1 LRGRMKIALR
11 NAAFPNSRL
20 SLAGLWLILWVCTMV
35 ARPLLPIDETRCLSV
50 AWEMWQNGNLLVPH
64 LNGMPYSHKPPL
76 LYWLILAGWQAF
88 GVNEWW
94 PRLLPPLFAL
104 GSVFLTLLFA
114 RRLWPERRE
123 LPDSASHILLG
134 SVLWT
139 LWTTVVM
146 YDMLIVFF
154 CLLSLLFLHH
164 LADGKNFAW
173 IPAGLSLGL
182 GILSKGPVVLL
193 PFVLVALLA
202 PWWRRKEISGGWFQY
217 SAGVILAVV
226 VAVALSLSWALP
238 AAQRGG
244 ADYGGAILWGQTT
257 KRMIES
263 FAHQQPWWWYLPL
276 IPALLFPWTVSPL
289 FWRNIRRLDWRD
301 SGVRFCL
308 SWLLPSLIAYSIIS
322 GKQVYYLLPLF
333 PAFAL
338 LLARTATIG
347 ALRSTD
353 AWPGAFGLVLIGL
366 LMAIIPLLNPGGALP
381 LWVQQISPI
390 YGILSLFAG
399 LLVVFPPKQTITAF
413 IRSSALSVVLIVG
426 ILHFGV
432 FSQARAFYNL
442 RPFASLLK
450 NMETSGRRIAHEGT
464 YYGQFHFPGRLDKPL
479 EVIDKR
485 HAANWLE
492 DHPEGRVVVY
502 FSTWPRPVA
511 PKLTVEYVRP
521 YMGKYAAVVK
531 LSKGE
536 KSPAG

>member
-1 LRGRMKIALR
+1 MKIPLR
-11 NAAFPNSRL
+11 DAQFPNSWL
-20 SLAGLWLILWVCTMV
+20 SLTGLWLILWVCTML
-35 ARPLLPIDETRCLSV
+35 ARPPLPIDETRCLSV

-76 LYWLILAGWQAF
+76 LYWLILAGWKVF

-104 GSVFLTLLFA
+104 GSVFMTLLFA

-123 LPDSASHILLG
+123 LPDYASHLLLG
-134 SVLWT
+134 STLWA

-154 CLLSLLFLHH
+154 FLLSLLFLHC
-164 LADGKNFAW
+164 LADGKIFAW

-182 GILSKGPVVLL
+182 GLLSKGPVVLL
-193 PFVLVALLA
+193 PFVLVALSA
-202 PWWRRKEISGGWFQY
+202 PWWRRKEISGGWFGY
-217 SAGVILAVV
+217 SVGIILTLV
-226 VAVALSLSWALP
+226 VAAALALSWALP
-238 AAQRGG
+238 AAQIGG
-244 ADYGGAILWGQTT
+244 ADYGEAILWGQTT

-263 FAHQQPWWWYLPL
+263 FAHQEPWWWYLPL

-289 FWRNIRRLDWRD
+289 FWRSLRGMDWRD
-301 SGVRFCL
+301 SGIRFCL
-308 SWLLPSLIAYSIIS
+308 SWLVPSLIAYSIIS

-338 LLARTATIG
+338 LLARTAANG

-353 AWPGAFGLVLIGL
+353 AWPGAVGLVLVGL
-366 LMAIIPLLNPGGALP
+366 LMTIIPLLDLVRSFPP
-381 LWVQQISPI
+381 WVQQISPI

-399 LLVVFPPKQTITAF
+399 LLPLFPPKNTIAAF

-432 FSQARAFYNL
+432 FSQAKVFYDL
-442 RPFASLLK
+442 RPFASVLK
-450 NMETSGRRIAHEGT
+450 NMETSGHRIAHEGT
-464 YYGQFHFPGRLDKPL
+464 YYGQFHFPGRLEKPL

-485 HAANWLE
+485 HAADWLK

-502 FSTWPRPVA
+502 FQTWPRPVTPELA
-511 PKLTVEYVRP
+511 VECVRP
-521 YMGKYAAVVK
+521 YMGKYAAIVK
-531 LSKGE
+531 VAKGE
-536 KSPAG
+536 KSPPG